1 MKNKKILLAIPSIIL
16 PYVLLLVLFTI
27 FSGSGNPISR
37 FIIEDIFAGNGLLLF
52 LAFCIFTFISFV
64 LNIIFFVLSITK
76 KWDELYLAKVAMI
89 TKLIQIPSYIVIFVL
104 GVLLTITIFTF
115 VFSILM
121 FFFDYLT
128 LIMTGLINS
137 AAVINASRKK
147 AVSFGKNIWIIIL
160 QFVFCA
166 DVVAS
171 IIFYIKIKNIR
182 RYSENDISKQ

>member
-27 FSGSGNPISR
+27 FSGSGNPISC

-182 RYSENDISKQ
+182 RYSKNDISKQ

>member
-1 MKNKKILLAIPSIIL
+1 
-16 PYVLLLVLFTI
+16 
-27 FSGSGNPISR
+27 
-37 FIIEDIFAGNGLLLF
+37 
-52 LAFCIFTFISFV
+52 
-64 LNIIFFVLSITK
+64 
-76 KWDELYLAKVAMI
+76 MI

-115 VFSILM
+115 AFSILM

-182 RYSENDISKQ
+182 RYSKNDISKQ

>member
-1 MKNKKILLAIPSIIL
+1 M
-16 PYVLLLVLFTI
+16 
-27 FSGSGNPISR
+27 
-37 FIIEDIFAGNGLLLF
+37 LLF
-52 LAFCIFTFISFV
+52 LAFCIFAFISFV

-104 GVLLTITIFTF
+104 GVFFTITIFTF

-182 RYSENDISKQ
+182 RYSKNDISKQ

>member
-27 FSGSGNPISR
+27 LSGSGNPISR
-37 FIIEDIFAGNGLLLF
+37 FIIEDIFSGNGLLLF
-52 LAFCIFTFISFV
+52 LAFCIFAFISFV

-104 GVLLTITIFTF
+104 GVFFTITIFTF

-121 FFFDYLT
+121 LFFDYLT

>member
-27 FSGSGNPISR
+27 FSGSGNPISH

-115 VFSILM
+115 AFSILM

-182 RYSENDISKQ
+182 RYSKNDISKQ